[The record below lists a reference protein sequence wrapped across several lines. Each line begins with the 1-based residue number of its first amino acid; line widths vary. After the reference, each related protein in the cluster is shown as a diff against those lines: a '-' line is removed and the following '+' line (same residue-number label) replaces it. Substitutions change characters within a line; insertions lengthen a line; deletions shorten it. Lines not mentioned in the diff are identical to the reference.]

1 MEIQSPLYLLFLI
14 VLPFLIL
21 WYHKKGKK
29 KEALFLISSK
39 QFFSKD
45 IINSGRK
52 RNLLLRAFQL
62 LILLLII
69 IGLSRPR
76 IVDKITET
84 SVEVVD
90 MILVLDISSSML
102 ADDFQP
108 NRLEAVKKTAIKFID
123 SRKSDRIG
131 IIVFAG
137 ESFIQCPLTVDKSVL
152 KSLIDE
158 INIVSKE
165 YDGTAVGMA
174 IANATNRLR
183 KSQVKSKVMVLLSD
197 GSNNSGE
204 IDPRT
209 AAELALQYG
218 IKIYTIGAGTNQ
230 AFTRIPGRGLIKN
243 EIDEETL
250 KFIANK
256 TGGKFFRAT
265 DIKALESIYNE
276 IDILERSEIEVK
288 KYSKYT
294 EIYIWVLLPAL
305 ILGLLM
311 EIYKDLFLGVC
322 FNVFSL

>member
-1 MEIQSPLYLLFLI
+1 MEIQSPFYLLLLI
-14 VLPFLIL
+14 IIPFLVL
-21 WYHKKGKK
+21 WYQKKGKK
-29 KEALFLISSK
+29 NEAVFLISSK
-39 QFFSKD
+39 RFLSEA

-52 RNLLLRAFQL
+52 KNILLKLCQL
-62 LILLLII
+62 LYIILII
-69 IGLSRPR
+69 IGLSRPQL
-76 IVDKITET
+76 VDTIKET
-84 SVEVVD
+84 SVDVVD

-108 NRLEAVKKTAIKFID
+108 NRLEAVKKTAINFID

-137 ESFIQCPLTVDKSVL
+137 ESFIQCPLTVDKLVL

-165 YDGTAVGMA
+165 YDGTAIGMA

-183 KSQVKSKVMVLLSD
+183 KSLVKSKVMVLLSD

-209 AAELALQYG
+209 AAELASQYN

-256 TGGKFFRAT
+256 TGGKFYRAT

-276 IDILERSEIEVK
+276 IDTLERSEIEVK
-288 KYSKYT
+288 EYSNYT
-294 EIYIWVLLPAL
+294 EIYIWILFPAL
-305 ILGLLM
+305 ILGLFI
-311 EIYKDLFLGVC
+311 EFYKRFILRSMF
-322 FNVFSL
+322 

>member
-1 MEIQSPLYLLFLI
+1 MEIQSPFYLFFLVIIPSLLF
-14 VLPFLIL
+14 
-21 WYHKKGKK
+21 WYQKKGKK
-29 KEALFLISSK
+29 NEAVFIISSK
-39 QFFSKD
+39 QFLSEG

-52 RNLLLRAFQL
+52 KNILLKSGQL
-62 LILLLII
+62 LSIFLII
-69 IGLSRPR
+69 VGLSRPQL
-76 IVDKITET
+76 VDKITET

-108 NRLEAVKKTAIKFID
+108 NRLEAVKKTAVNFIN

-137 ESFIQCPLTVDKSVL
+137 ESFIQCPLTVDKLVL

-165 YDGTAVGMA
+165 YDGTAIGMA

-183 KSQVKSKVMVLLSD
+183 KSLVKSKVMVLLSD

-209 AAELALQYG
+209 AAELALQYD

-276 IDILERSEIEVK
+276 IDTLERSEIEVK
-288 KYSKYT
+288 EYSNYT
-294 EIYIWVLLPAL
+294 EIYIWILFPAL
-305 ILGLLM
+305 VLGLFV
-311 EIYKDLFLGVC
+311 EIYKRIILRSIF
-322 FNVFSL
+322 

>member
-1 MEIQSPLYLLFLI
+1 MEIQSPFYLFFLVIIPSLLF
-14 VLPFLIL
+14 
-21 WYHKKGKK
+21 WYQKKGKK
-29 KEALFLISSK
+29 NEAVFLISSK
-39 QFFSKD
+39 QFLSQG
-45 IINSGRK
+45 IIHSGRK
-52 RNLLLRAFQL
+52 KNILLKSGQL
-62 LILLLII
+62 LSVILII
-69 IGLSRPR
+69 IGLSRPQF
-76 IVDKITET
+76 INKITET
-84 SVEVVD
+84 SVEVID

-108 NRLEAVKKTAIKFID
+108 NRLEAVKKTAVNFIN

-165 YDGTAVGMA
+165 YDGTAIGMA

-183 KSQVKSKVMVLLSD
+183 KSLVKSKVMVLLSD

-209 AAELALQYG
+209 AAELALQYD

-276 IDILERSEIEVK
+276 IDTLERSEIEVK
-288 KYSKYT
+288 EYFNYT
-294 EIYIWVLLPAL
+294 EIYIWILFPAL
-305 ILGLLM
+305 ILGLFI
-311 EIYKDLFLGVC
+311 EFYKRFILRSMF
-322 FNVFSL
+322 

>member
-1 MEIQSPLYLLFLI
+1 MEIQSPFYLFLLTI
-14 VLPFLIL
+14 IPFLLL
-21 WYHKKGKK
+21 WYQRKGKK
-29 KEALFLISSK
+29 NEAVFLISSK
-39 QFFSKD
+39 QFLSEA

-52 RNLLLRAFQL
+52 KNILLKFCQL
-62 LILLLII
+62 LSIFLII
-69 IGLSRPR
+69 VGLSRPQL
-76 IVDKITET
+76 VHKITET

-108 NRLEAVKKTAIKFID
+108 NRLEAVKKTAVNFIN

-137 ESFIQCPLTVDKSVL
+137 ESFIQCPLTVDKLVL

-165 YDGTAVGMA
+165 YDGTAIGMA

-183 KSQVKSKVMVLLSD
+183 KSLVKSKVMVLLSD

-209 AAELALQYG
+209 AAELALQYD

-276 IDILERSEIEVK
+276 IDTLERSEIEVK
-288 KYSKYT
+288 EYSNYT
-294 EIYIWVLLPAL
+294 EIYIWILFPAL
-305 ILGLLM
+305 ILGLFI
-311 EIYKDLFLGVC
+311 EIYKRFILRSMF
-322 FNVFSL
+322 

>member
-1 MEIQSPLYLLFLI
+1 MEIQSPFYLFFLVIIPSLLF
-14 VLPFLIL
+14 
-21 WYHKKGKK
+21 WYQKKGKK
-29 KEALFLISSK
+29 NEAVFFISSK
-39 QFFSKD
+39 QFLSEG

-52 RNLLLRAFQL
+52 KNILLKSGQL
-62 LILLLII
+62 LSIFLII
-69 IGLSRPR
+69 VGLSRPQL
-76 IVDKITET
+76 VDKITET

-108 NRLEAVKKTAIKFID
+108 NRLEAVKKTAVNFIN

-137 ESFIQCPLTVDKSVL
+137 ESFIQCPLTVDKLVL
-152 KSLIDE
+152 RSLIDE

-165 YDGTAVGMA
+165 YDGTAIGMA

-183 KSQVKSKVMVLLSD
+183 KSLVKSKVMVLLSD

-209 AAELALQYG
+209 AAELALQYD

-276 IDILERSEIEVK
+276 IDTLERSEIEVK
-288 KYSKYT
+288 EYSNYT
-294 EIYIWVLLPAL
+294 EIYIWILFPAL
-305 ILGLLM
+305 ILGLFI
-311 EIYKDLFLGVC
+311 EFYKRFFLRSM
-322 FNVFSL
+322 F

>member
-52 RNLLLRAFQL
+52 KNILLRVFQL

-311 EIYKDLFLGVC
+311 EIYKRFI
-322 FNVFSL
+322 FRSMF

>member
-1 MEIQSPLYLLFLI
+1 MEIKSPLYLFFLVI
-14 VLPFLIL
+14 IPSLLL
-21 WYHKKGKK
+21 WYQKKGKK
-29 KEALFLISSK
+29 NEAVFFISSK
-39 QFFSKD
+39 QFLSEG

-52 RNLLLRAFQL
+52 KNILLKSGQL
-62 LILLLII
+62 LSIFLII
-69 IGLSRPR
+69 VGLSRPQL
-76 IVDKITET
+76 VDKITET

-108 NRLEAVKKTAIKFID
+108 NRLEAVKKTAVNFIN

-137 ESFIQCPLTVDKSVL
+137 ESFIQCPLTVDKLVL
-152 KSLIDE
+152 RSLIDE

-165 YDGTAVGMA
+165 YDGTAIGMA

-183 KSQVKSKVMVLLSD
+183 KSLVKSKVMVLLSD

-209 AAELALQYG
+209 AAELALQYD

-276 IDILERSEIEVK
+276 IDTLERSEIEVK
-288 KYSKYT
+288 EYSNYT
-294 EIYIWVLLPAL
+294 EIYIWILFPAL
-305 ILGLLM
+305 ILSLFI
-311 EIYKDLFLGVC
+311 EFYKRFFLRSM
-322 FNVFSL
+322 F